1 MEHGMNTNL
10 PEPLAV
16 TMLVIDVLEYLDVP
30 YVIGGSLASAQHG
43 MARSTLD
50 SDLVVKLNKSHLPLM
65 IPRLQE
71 AFYVDEGM
79 ALSAIVNTSS
89 FNLIH
94 IETMFKVDLFIAS
107 DEVFDRAQI
116 ERRVPRPVAE
126 DLDREIYVLSAED
139 TILAKL
145 RWYRMGGEQ
154 SERQWRD
161 VVGVVK
167 VQGDGL
173 DFNYLRTMAAELG
186 VEDLL
191 ARLLR

>member
-1 MEHGMNTNL
+1 MNTNL
-10 PEPLAV
+10 PEPIAV
-16 TMLVIDVLEYLDVP
+16 TLLVIDVLEQLHIP
-30 YVIGGSLASAQHG
+30 YVIAGSLASTQHG

-50 SDLVVKLNKSHLPLM
+50 SDLVVMMNESEVPLF
-65 IPRLQE
+65 IARLRDEFYADQE
-71 AFYVDEGM
+71 M
-79 ALSAIVNTSS
+79 ALEAVGNKSS

-94 IETMFKVDLFIAS
+94 LETMFKVDLFLAK
-107 DEVFDRAQI
+107 DDPFDHAQI
-116 ERRVPRPVAE
+116 DRRVPRAAAE
-126 DLDREIYVLSAED
+126 DLEREIFVLSAED

-154 SERQWRD
+154 SEQQWRD

-173 DFNYLRTMAAELG
+173 DIEYLRKMAVELN

-191 ARLLR
+191 ARLLP